1 MPATED
7 VIRVIGAVES
17 LLPIVVGLVR
27 ELKGL
32 VSGSGTKT
40 ADEILAEADA
50 NWAQVIAAA
59 KKELGQ

>member
-7 VIRVIGAVES
+7 VIRVVGAVES

-40 ADEILAEADA
+40 VDDILAEADA

-59 KKELGQ
+59 EKEQAQ

>member
-1 MPATED
+1 MPGTED

-32 VSGSGTKT
+32 VSGSVTKT
-40 ADEILAEADA
+40 PDDILAEADA

-59 KKELGQ
+59 KKELAQ

>member
-7 VIRVIGAVES
+7 VIRVVGAVES

-40 ADEILAEADA
+40 ADDILAEADA

-59 KKELGQ
+59 KKELAQ